1 MGNDRTEELLLQ
13 LIQDMAEVKAKLNNI
28 DEQKLS
34 SRVDWLEAQAR
45 EQDRVIKTLEN
56 REAILEEFIRN
67 NMNEAN
73 KSNKAVWTSIGIA
86 FLTAALSFLIIYNR
100 RDIMKL
106 DIKARL
112 RNKYFWVSMLSLVV
126 LLLDQLGIKL
136 PVDINEIGG
145 TILSIAVLLGIIVD
159 NGSEG
164 FSDKHE

>member
-56 REAILEEFIRN
+56 RETILEEFIRN

-73 KSNKAVWTSIGIA
+73 KSNKAVWVSIGLA
-86 FLTAALSFLIIYNR
+86 FLTAALSF
-100 RDIMKL
+100 
-106 DIKARL
+106 
-112 RNKYFWVSMLSLVV
+112 F
-126 LLLDQLGIKL
+126 
-136 PVDINEIGG
+136 IN
-145 TILSIAVLLGIIVD
+145 L
-159 NGSEG
+159 
-164 FSDKHE
+164 H